1 MRRHTLFSCLRHV
14 SILHTTLLSMG
25 LFDEIVSGF
34 STIGLPLFREQLG
47 LSYAQ
52 IGLIF
57 TVSALFSM
65 MLEPL
70 LNLLSDRGSKRY
82 WILGGL
88 LVSMFGFILKAST
101 QSFVLLLLAFIIV
114 SPAGDA
120 SVGLSQAAL
129 VELAPT
135 RATQVMARWTFL
147 SSIGDFLAPLI
158 IVAIVGIHLGWAGL
172 WWIATSL
179 WLVIA
184 VIVGTRRFPN
194 PSKAVDDEEA
204 LATKT
209 LLAGLRE
216 ALQDPILL
224 RWSMLT
230 VIPTMV
236 DEVFL
241 VFTALYLRDVVH
253 VSQEV
258 VGIVIAIHTVG
269 ALLGLFALDRFLLQ
283 WSTPRQLLI
292 WLSLLVLVGM
302 LCLLGFHS
310 LWAAT
315 LALFVIGLGASS
327 WYPIAKGQA
336 YGRFPGRVGTVRAV
350 ISLFAALDVALPG
363 IVSIIVDRF
372 GLIAGLGFLGLAP
385 VLMLS
390 LLVGTRDNKREH
402 SQNSL

>member
-1 MRRHTLFSCLRHV
+1 MRRYTFFSRLRHV

-57 TVSALFSM
+57 TVSALFGM
-65 MLEPL
+65 VLEPL

-88 LVSMFGFILKAST
+88 LVFILSFVLRAST
-101 QSFVLLLLAFIIV
+101 HSFVLLLLAFV
-114 SPAGDA
+114 LSYPAGDA
-120 SVGLSQAAL
+120 AIGLSQAVL
-129 VELAPT
+129 IELAPT

-158 IVAIVGIHLGWAGL
+158 VVAIVSVHLGWAGL
-172 WWIATSL
+172 CWIATSMS
-179 WLVIA
+179 
-184 VIVGTRRFPN
+184 IVAAIIVSSHRFPK
-194 PSKAVDDEEA
+194 P
-204 LATKT
+204 LATISSEETTSLKT

-224 RWSMLT
+224 RWSLLT

-253 VSQEV
+253 ASPEA
-258 VGIVIAIHTVG
+258 VGIVIAIHTAG
-269 ALLGLFALDRFLLQ
+269 ALLGLFVLDRFLLR
-283 WSTPRQLLI
+283 WNTPRQLLI
-292 WLSLLVLVGM
+292 WLSLVVLVGM
-302 LCLLGFHS
+302 LCLLSFHQ
-310 LWAAT
+310 LWIVT
-315 LALFVIGLGASS
+315 LALFIIGLGASS

-363 IVSIIVDRF
+363 FVSIVVDHF
-372 GLIAGLGFLGLAP
+372 GLIAGLGFLGSAP